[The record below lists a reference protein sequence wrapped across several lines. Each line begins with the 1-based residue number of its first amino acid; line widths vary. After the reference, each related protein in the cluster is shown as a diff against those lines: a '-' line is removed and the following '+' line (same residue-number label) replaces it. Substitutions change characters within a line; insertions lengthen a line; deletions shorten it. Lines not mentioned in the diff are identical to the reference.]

1 MTYLKY
7 IVPGVIFLSS
17 LHAAS
22 RDARTTFDLLKK
34 GNSLS
39 ASDAEKLEKQ
49 LKKNP
54 DDEEAR
60 IVLLSYYSGP
70 PAGLDISAVKA
81 ARARHILW
89 LIESDPKDGLGLFK
103 VATGVYRL
111 HCMGDNLA
119 DPEAVGRASEMWLQ
133 MMKKNPGDANVR
145 NGAVAMIEYCSPE
158 QAEQILTEANDK
170 SGLGGLYAA
179 AVLGITGKSYVNNDP
194 AGSDPALRESPFAQK
209 ARRILEEAKEK
220 DVLVTAAS
228 TLLRDGANLWA
239 DGKLDWDYTPLGNDL
254 LDKAKAAAPDAM
266 MLLTLPTNLP
276 ARGERPPVIIRV
288 GGNVQSKN
296 ITRKVVPHYPPGAR
310 DLGIQG
316 TVEMTALI
324 GLDGKILYLRQE
336 NGPAELIPASLEA
349 VRQWEYKPTMLN
361 GRPCYVLT
369 RIDVN
374 YTLSQ

>member
-7 IVPGVIFLSS
+7 IVLGVVFLSS
-17 LHAAS
+17 LDAHP

-49 LKKNP
+49 LKKNA

-70 PAGLDISAVKA
+70 PAGLDIPLVKA

-89 LIESDPKDGLGLFK
+89 LIENDPKDGLGLFK
-103 VATGVYRL
+103 VVTGVYRL
-111 HCMGDNLA
+111 HCTGDNLA
-119 DPEAVGRASEMWLQ
+119 DPEAVGSASELWLQ
-133 MMKKNPGDANVR
+133 MMKKNPGDEDVR
-145 NGAVAMIEYCSPE
+145 NGAVALIEYCSPE
-158 QAEQILTEANDK
+158 QAEQILMEAHDK
-170 SGLGGLYAA
+170 SGLGGLYAT
-179 AVLGITGKSYVNNDP
+179 AVLGITGKSYVNNDSV
-194 AGSDPALRESPFAQK
+194 GSDPALQESPFAQK

-220 DVLVTAAS
+220 ELLVTAAS

-254 LDKAKAAAPDAM
+254 LDRARVAAPDAM
-266 MLLTLPTNLP
+266 MLLTLPTKLP

-288 GGNVQSKN
+288 GGNVQAKN
-296 ITRKVVPHYPPGAR
+296 LIRKVVPHYPPSAR

-324 GLDGKILYLRQE
+324 GLDGRILYLGQE

-361 GRPCYVLT
+361 GKPFYVLT

-374 YTLSQ
+374 YALSQ